1 MSPRPRSLVAFALL
15 LVVGAGC
22 LGLVD
27 DGETATPT
35 VDGDEAVDAYESI
48 DGVHA
53 VVETT
58 ITHGNSTEHR
68 QSAVWIRPGSGAV
81 REEIR
86 EPASRDGNLVVAN
99 GSQLWVYDE
108 SRQVVRTQSYERGQG
123 DAVRMDAFLR
133 QVFDAVAASGNET
146 VRSPPT
152 VGMGP
157 APSVPVEGEAGDE
170 VRNATTTVENYT
182 ATYEGTETVAG
193 RETHV
198 VELAPSGDVPTVA
211 SDLRIRYYLDAE
223 RYFPVKVTRS
233 MTVNGEEFRVVT
245 RYTDVE
251 FDPGIADSRFRF
263 DPPEEASVVDL
274 DESQETFETRAAAAA
289 NVTMALP
296 EPDVPDGYELF
307 RVGVLRGEIT
317 TVTVFYRNDAG
328 DVLYVSKH
336 SEPRSTGSADGV
348 TVDVAGSEGRYVA
361 TDSLGSVVWSC
372 ADGRQYA
379 VVSVEGSLSQSEV
392 VAIARSSGCA

>member
-22 LGLVD
+22 LGLVG

-35 VDGDEAVDAYESI
+35 VDGEAAVEAYESI
-48 DGVHA
+48 DGVNA

-58 ITHGNSTEHR
+58 ITHGNNSEHR
-68 QSAVWIRPGSGAV
+68 ASAVWLRPATGAV

-86 EPASRDGNLVVAN
+86 EPESRRGNVVVAN
-99 GSQLWVYDE
+99 GSQLWVYNE
-108 SRQVVRTQSYERGQG
+108 SREVVRTQSYERGQG
-123 DAVRMDAFLR
+123 DALRMDTFLR

-146 VRSPPT
+146 VQSPPT

-157 APSVPVEGEAGDE
+157 APSVPVEGEPGAA
-170 VRNATTTVENYT
+170 VRNATTRVENYT
-182 ATYEGTETVAG
+182 ASYEGTESVGG

-211 SDLRIRYYLDAE
+211 SDLRIRYYLDTE
-223 RYFPVKVTRS
+223 RYFPVKVTQS
-233 MTVNGEEFRVVT
+233 MTVNGEEFRIVSE
-245 RYTDVE
+245 YTNVE
-251 FDPGIADSRFRF
+251 FDPDIPDSRFRF
-263 DPPEEASVVDL
+263 DPPEDASVVDL

-289 NVTMALP
+289 NVSLTLP
-296 EPDVPDGYELF
+296 DPDVPDGYELYQ
-307 RVGVLRGEIT
+307 VGVLRGEIT

-336 SEPRSTGSADGV
+336 SEPRSTGSAEGV
-348 TVDVAGSEGRYVA
+348 TVDVGGTEARYVA
-361 TDSLGSVVWSC
+361 TDSLGTVVWSC
-372 ADGRQYA
+372 ADGPQYA
-379 VVSVEGSLSQSEV
+379 VVSVEGSLSQTEL
-392 VAIARSSGCA
+392 VAVSQSVGCE